1 MANKRNIEINPRYAT
16 GVEIDTGQIWVDGK
30 TIFRR
35 VINFGA
41 LPNGTT
47 KSVAHGITGLDLITG
62 SRLHAKRTDI
72 NYQRT
77 LVDGSLTTSTSGGA
91 DLYIDNTSI
100 YFATVSNWSDYNVAY
115 WIVEYTKV

>member
-47 KSVAHGITGLDLITG
+47 KSVAHGIIGLDLVTH
-62 SRLHAKRTDI
+62 SRLQTKRTDI
-72 NYQRT
+72 GANRSFM
-77 LVDGSLTTSTSGGA
+77 DGTMTTSTSGGI
-91 DLYIDNTSI
+91 DFYINGTDCV
-100 YFATVSNWSDYNVAY
+100 FATVADWSSYNEAY
-115 WIVEYTKV
+115 WVLEYTKV